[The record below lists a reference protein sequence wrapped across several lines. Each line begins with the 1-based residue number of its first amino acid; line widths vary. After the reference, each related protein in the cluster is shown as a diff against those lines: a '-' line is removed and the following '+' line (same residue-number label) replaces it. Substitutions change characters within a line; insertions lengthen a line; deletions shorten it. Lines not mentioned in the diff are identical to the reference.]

1 MGYYYII
8 IAVDLY
14 VKITWYRVQTIS
26 FGILSQLGF
35 SRDMQMKG
43 ELPEKVLRD
52 IDMEE
57 DIC

>member
-1 MGYYYII
+1 MALCFKNIFF
-8 IAVDLY
+8 VFQ
-14 VKITWYRVQTIS
+14 VSVETCK
-26 FGILSQLGF
+26 
-35 SRDMQMKG
+35 MKG

>member
-1 MGYYYII
+1 MVYLFNLS
-8 IAVDLY
+8 VE
-14 VKITWYRVQTIS
+14 ITRSDHGPVSKQVLLDSW
-26 FGILSQLGF
+26 
-35 SRDMQMKG
+35 DMQMKG